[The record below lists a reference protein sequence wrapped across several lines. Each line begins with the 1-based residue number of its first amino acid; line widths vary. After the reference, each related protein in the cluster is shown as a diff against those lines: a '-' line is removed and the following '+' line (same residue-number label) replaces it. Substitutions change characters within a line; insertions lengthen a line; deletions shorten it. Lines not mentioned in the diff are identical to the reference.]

1 MSVSKDAIETLC
13 EELDKSAT
21 ISIDEKSYQEALD
34 EIKDII
40 VRKKRV
46 ASAQLPEIEKVLIRS
61 YQDYTESKKFLR
73 EIIKS
78 NVGKALDLFEMLS
91 LPSIHVLVGI
101 FFDSE
106 ETMVLLDELRTRI
119 HYGEDPNIKYLLSIV
134 LQLLSKFTYVFNDF
148 SFLVRDLCLRCREPD
163 VSPMMLLIFTQLN
176 YRYPDEFKVK
186 FLETMDVL
194 IMEAEEDIGDE
205 PLCLIVEILTELYPS
220 LTGLCS
226 EVLLTRG
233 AGKMLKERATSEDS
247 DKNFRSK
254 LLKLLSIACIDETVR
269 VHISEKYI
277 ETLETSMQ
285 FSEYK
290 VLAALVLIKTWSFL
304 KLKHIDINKLASILV
319 DNFLDSAVLESED
332 TETRDTNQTLVYT
345 IEGLAYLTL
354 KVPIKRMLRIHEVFR
369 NEIIKLAKKESGTNP
384 NYFGILIIIA
394 NLTALPNDKT
404 NPTNQTHSG
413 SMAQLSMYANM
424 GADTNKLKDN
434 VPDSEEE
441 VKEFQEKYILKKDLL
456 ADMKT
461 KFNDMSPGSK
471 QQYMRIVY
479 NMTRVKENISS
490 CVQQG
495 VTTNIL
501 EYLVSK
507 QDKGVAVRL
516 LAYRSLTR
524 ILISTDP
531 ALIFNKY
538 SPLNAIPF
546 LFDLIGT
553 TESGEETQEKI
564 ELNPLLE
571 NDDNI
576 EVLDRYEALL
586 ALTNLAATPTSN
598 GEEICKSISNT
609 PKYWNSIVNLM
620 LNENLLIQRSTLEL
634 ISNLMSHPL
643 PVAAK
648 FFNFSN
654 PQSLRNFNT
663 LVQLI
668 ELDDIASQRAIAAL
682 FANIVISVPFISEEL
697 YEKDV
702 LISRAIRILNDQ
714 NDDIEL
720 TQRLII
726 FFYGLFEYAP
736 EKPESQKAKEKNLF
750 KNANLRKALE
760 KSLVNQNVG
769 GEYKDA
775 IPTMLA
781 LMS

>member
-61 YQDYTESKKFLR
+61 YQDHTESKKFLR

-524 ILISTDP
+524 ILICTDP